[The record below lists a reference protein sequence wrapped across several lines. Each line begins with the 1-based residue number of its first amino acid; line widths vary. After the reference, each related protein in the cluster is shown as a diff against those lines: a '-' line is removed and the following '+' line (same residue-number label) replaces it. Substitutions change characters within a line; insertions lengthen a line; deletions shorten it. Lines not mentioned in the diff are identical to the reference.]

1 MAVAFQGVVQSDER
15 NQMAL
20 SYFNLTLHVTVDT
33 KIGVSQQI
41 CQNSSNTLRAEKSEI
56 SI

>member
-1 MAVAFQGVVQSDER
+1 
-15 NQMAL
+15 MAL
-20 SYFNLTLHVTVDT
+20 SYFNLTLHVTLDT